1 MKGKGKNDIN
11 VEGRGDM
18 KREGREKGWK
28 NVNIKKTNVKNNY
41 RKIGKKKDN
50 DVNTNVTQ
58 LEQSN
63 NKCYPSTF

>member
-1 MKGKGKNDIN
+1 MKGKGENDIN

-18 KREGREKGWK
+18 KREGREKGWR

-50 DVNTNVTQ
+50 DVNTTVTQ

>member
-1 MKGKGKNDIN
+1 MKEKGKNDIN

-18 KREGREKGWK
+18 KREGREKGWR

>member
-1 MKGKGKNDIN
+1 MKGKRENDIN

-18 KREGREKGWK
+18 KREGREKGWR

-50 DVNTNVTQ
+50 DVHANVTQ